1 MVSLKEKYFMKMYL
15 TSQIIIQIVGVITA
29 ILKTFALSIILTIS
43 VWLLSELVDTL
54 HAKKQYLALNFSSL
68 NWFYDRTQPATKF

>member
-1 MVSLKEKYFMKMYL
+1 VSLKEKYFMKMYL

-43 VWLLSELVDTL
+43 V
-54 HAKKQYLALNFSSL
+54 
-68 NWFYDRTQPATKF
+68 